1 MSFTKEKRE
10 QIKAYILEKI
20 NENQQNLISSV
31 AQKCEISATTV
42 QRYLKQLLEDGIIE
56 ENIEKGGYE
65 IINTVNQ
72 TFVFQND
79 LQSLEEQ
86 QIFDQYI
93 RPLLL
98 NLPSNVQRIW
108 EHAFTEIMNN
118 AIEHSDAERII
129 VRVMRNKLHTT
140 IIIDD
145 DGIGIF
151 NRICAY
157 IIDRDKKA
165 YTLDDALT
173 MLFAGKLTTN
183 EACHSG
189 EGIFF
194 SSRAVDRFIILSSN
208 RIFTHDRY
216 ELEDNWNLETM
227 ESSKEREAL
236 LNKKGTYVLME
247 LRNDSKKILRE
258 IFDMY
263 GDQTRG
269 FYKTQIPLKNIIT
282 SGFAVSRS
290 QARRIVASF
299 EKFKEVE
306 LDFDGIDEISQAFA
320 HEIFVVFQKK
330 HPDMELIIKNA
341 NQQID
346 YMINRVKNT
355 I

>member
-10 QIKAYILEKI
+10 QIKSYILEKI
-20 NENQQNLISSV
+20 NENQQNLITSV
-31 AQKCEISATTV
+31 AQKCDISATTV
-42 QRYLKQLLEDGIIE
+42 QRYLKQLLKEDVIK
-56 ENIEKGGYE
+56 ENSEKNGYE
-65 IINTVNQ
+65 IINTINEA
-72 TFVFQND
+72 FIFEKD
-79 LQSLEEQ
+79 ICSLEEQ
-86 QIFDQYI
+86 QIFDKYI
-93 RPLLL
+93 RPLLSE
-98 NLPSNVQRIW
+98 LPHNVQRIW
-108 EHAFTEIMNN
+108 EHVFTEIMNN
-118 AIEHSDAERII
+118 AIEHSDADQI
-129 VRVMRNKLHTT
+129 VIRLLKNKLHTT

-157 IIDRDKKA
+157 ITERDKKA
-165 YTLDDALT
+165 YTLDDAVT

-194 SSRAVDRFIILSSN
+194 SSRAVDKFIILSSN

-216 ELEDNWNLETM
+216 ELEDNWNIETM
-227 ESSKEREAL
+227 ESSKAKEIL

-290 QARRIVASF
+290 QARRISASF

-306 LDFDGIDEISQAFA
+306 LNFDGIDEISQAFA
-320 HEIFVVFQKK
+320 HEMFVVFQKK
-330 HPDMELIIKNA
+330 HPDIKFIIKNA
-341 NQQID
+341 NEQIN